1 MRLEQVRGTFFQ
13 TRGGE
18 PLSANAG
25 GSFMNHP
32 KEFAEGLSIGIIMDG
47 NGRWAKQRGL
57 PRTAGHKK
65 GAAVFQDIANYCE
78 ELGVSSVY
86 FYAFSTENWKRPL
99 EEVSAIMKL
108 FGEYLLKGFN
118 YTDRNIRIKFLGD
131 RAALDPKLQKLMN
144 ELEEDSA
151 HKTGMT
157 LNIAV
162 NYGGRPEIVRAARQ
176 LAEKVKAGELQ
187 PEDITEEMMSD
198 AMYTTG
204 QKDPDFIL
212 RPSGEKRL
220 SNFMLWQAAYSEL
233 VEMDVLWPD
242 FTRDDLDA
250 AITEFNK
257 RSRRFGGI

>member
-18 PLSANAG
+18 TLSANAG

-118 YTDRNIRIKFLGD
+118 
-131 RAALDPKLQKLMN
+131 
-144 ELEEDSA
+144 
-151 HKTGMT
+151 
-157 LNIAV
+157 
-162 NYGGRPEIVRAARQ
+162 
-176 LAEKVKAGELQ
+176 
-187 PEDITEEMMSD
+187 
-198 AMYTTG
+198 
-204 QKDPDFIL
+204 
-212 RPSGEKRL
+212 
-220 SNFMLWQAAYSEL
+220 
-233 VEMDVLWPD
+233 
-242 FTRDDLDA
+242 
-250 AITEFNK
+250 
-257 RSRRFGGI
+257 